1 MTPKFNLRGP
11 NSQNFGNRKGT
22 VFSRPELLWY
32 CYFWNCSPIQCLLLK
47 LHNLRGSNPQNFPRE
62 SLQTRQNQQNSHY
75 KVFALRLPRTVSNI
89 KGYTVPHLQFAP
101 DPMNSLGRPVKDN

>member
-1 MTPKFNLRGP
+1 MFQQSERYVAIKINIKSPFDQSH
-11 NSQNFGNRKGT
+11 SQNFSNRKGT
-22 VFSRPELLWY
+22 VFSGPELLWY

-75 KVFALRLPRTVSNI
+75 KVFALRLPIITYVGLSVI
-89 KGYTVPHLQFAP
+89 
-101 DPMNSLGRPVKDN
+101 